1 MQTEVRLTE
10 EERLEIVIGALEK
23 FLQRYPRHVNC
34 GWIGSDCCACGVKEL
49 MIALDAVKP

>member
-10 EERLEIVIGALEK
+10 EERLEIVIGAVEK